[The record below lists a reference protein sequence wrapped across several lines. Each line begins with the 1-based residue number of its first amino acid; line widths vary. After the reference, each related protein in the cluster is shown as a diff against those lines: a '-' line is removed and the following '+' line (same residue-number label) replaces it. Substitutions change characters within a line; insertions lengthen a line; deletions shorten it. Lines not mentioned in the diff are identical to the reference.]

1 MTTSID
7 DLLDTGR
14 LDEASRRLSEQ
25 LQMGPA
31 SADAL
36 VAQGRLLGAQR
47 DLEARPKPRRGAEAG
62 PAARTLEGT
71 ARPAVGMGRQ
81 GEARPT

>member
-25 LQMGPA
+25 LQKGPA

-47 DLEARPKPRRGAEAG
+47 DLEGALQSLEEALRLDPSHARPRVPR
-62 PAARTLEGT
+62 
-71 ARPAVGMGRQ
+71 RPAVRNGAAGR
-81 GEARPT
+81 GAS